1 MQEETA
7 EAVNHQRRES
17 EPDSVSAND
26 LARMVEQ
33 KRLDAGISPID
44 SSRTVFERVAAMPD
58 RPATAPKYILQEQE
72 VAYERRRREQRAAD
86 NLQRLALAVGSRY
99 AKCSL
104 ESFKATTDLQRRVL
118 AQVREYGST
127 LKERYA
133 ACEGLVLYGPVGTGK
148 DHLAYTL
155 ATLVAKSGGYVRWQ
169 NGQAWFGLVRDA
181 MDKHTS
187 EESIIESFQ
196 RPDLLV
202 LSDPLPPVGDLTQHQ
217 ATMLYRAI
225 DARYSHG
232 KITITT
238 VNVADDD
245 EADKRMG
252 AATWDRICDGAWK
265 LFCNWPSNRK
275 PAREVR

>member
-1 MQEETA
+1 
-7 EAVNHQRRES
+7 
-17 EPDSVSAND
+17 
-26 LARMVEQ
+26 MVEQ
-33 KRLDAGISPID
+33 KRLDAGISTID
-44 SSRTVFERVAAMPD
+44 SSRTVFERVAALPD
-58 RPATAPKYILQEQE
+58 RPVRPIVREPDEFDAADSH
-72 VAYERRRREQRAAD
+72 RRREQKSAD
-86 NLQRLALAVGSRY
+86 NLQRLATAAGPRY

-104 ESFKATTDLQRRVL
+104 ESFKATSDLQRRVV
-118 AQVREYGST
+118 AQVREYGNT

-155 ATLVAKSGGYVRWQ
+155 AALVAKSGGYVRWQ

-187 EESIIESFQ
+187 EESLIASFQ

-225 DARYSHG
+225 DTRYSHG

>member
-1 MQEETA
+1 MES
-7 EAVNHQRRES
+7 HQPADIQAHES
-17 EPDSVSAND
+17 EQDSVSVAD
-26 LARMVEQ
+26 LTRMIEQ
-33 KRLDAGISPID
+33 KRLESAIAPAEPKATDFKRIAALPPLAPIAD
-44 SSRTVFERVAAMPD
+44 REPDERDIAEA
-58 RPATAPKYILQEQE
+58 
-72 VAYERRRREQRAAD
+72 RRRREQKAKD
-86 NLQRLALAVGSRY
+86 NLQRLAAAAGPRY
-99 AKCSL
+99 ANCTL
-104 ESFKATTDLQRRVL
+104 ESFRVATPQQRKVV
-118 AQVREYGST
+118 AQIREYGNS

-133 ACEGLVLYGPVGTGK
+133 AREGLVLYGPVGTGK

-155 ATLVAKSGGYVRWQ
+155 AALVAKSGGYVRWQ

-181 MDKHTS
+181 IDKHTS

-196 RPDLLV
+196 KPDLLV

-245 EADKRMG
+245 EADRRMG

-275 PAREVR
+275 PSREIK